1 MITAEKIK
9 ESINLLPE
17 NEYIKLR
24 KWFSEK
30 DWKKWDNEIKQD
42 SEAGKLD
49 FLIDEALSEKKN
61 GTLRNLST

>member
-1 MITAEKIK
+1 MGITAEKIK

-30 DWKKWDNEIKQD
+30 DWKKWDSKIKLVP
-42 SEAGKLD
+42 KL
-49 FLIDEALSEKKN
+49 LLGNA
-61 GTLRNLST
+61 